1 MKEQGILHTKDL
13 SIGYSKKGSSDYLVL
28 ENLNLSI
35 NRGEVVCI
43 LGSNGCGKST
53 LIRTLAGLQPALSG
67 EAVIQDVNIDYRN
80 PKNIA
85 RMLSVVLTDKVEVGN
100 LTVYDLA
107 AMGRYPYT
115 KWFGRSLDIDESR
128 ILDALEKVHLQ
139 DFTNKL
145 ITELSDGELQ
155 RAMIAKALVQDTPV
169 ILLDEPTAHLDL
181 PNRMETMQLL
191 RKLAKETGKAI
202 LLSSH
207 DLELSLQT
215 ADLLWLVTK
224 HGPVKV
230 GLPEDLVLNGS
241 FEATFETEN
250 VRFDQEAGTY
260 RIQFETK
267 HSFQLLG
274 NSVTGFWT
282 KRAFERHG
290 YKLEKDLDTKFK
302 IVVQDSHPKWAVRI
316 GDSPDQRFYTLR
328 EILDYLERN
337 IDYF

>member
-1 MKEQGILHTKDL
+1 MKKLGILHTKDL
-13 SIGYSKKGSSDYLVL
+13 SIGYSKKGSGDYVVL
-28 ENLNLSI
+28 KDLNLSI
-35 NRGEVVCI
+35 NKGEVVCI

-53 LIRTLAGLQPALSG
+53 LIRTLAGLQQALSG
-67 EAVIQDVNIDYRN
+67 ETYIQDVKVDYRN
-80 PKNIA
+80 PKSIA
-85 RMLSVVLTDKVEVGN
+85 KILSVVLTDKVDVGN

-115 KWFGRSLDIDESR
+115 KWFGSSLDVDESR
-128 ILDALEKVHLQ
+128 ILDALEKVHLK
-139 DFTNKL
+139 DFANKL

-207 DLELSLQT
+207 DLELALQT

-224 HGPVKV
+224 KGSIKV

-250 VRFDQEAGTY
+250 VKFDQGAGTY
-260 RIQFETK
+260 RIQFETENT
-267 HSFQLLG
+267 FQLIG
-274 NSVTGFWT
+274 NSITGFWT

-290 YKLEKDLDTKFK
+290 YKLVTEEVEETK
-302 IVVQDSHPKWAVRI
+302 ILVQDSHPKWAVRFQGSSDI
-316 GDSPDQRFYTLR
+316 RFYTLR
-328 EILDYLERN
+328 DTLDYLERN
-337 IDYF
+337 I